1 MLIDTAAR
9 FVFLAGKGGA
19 GKSTVACA
27 LAVQLADAGVGTH
40 LLSTDPAHSVK
51 DVLAGENC
59 SDALEIEELDASTF
73 AEKWLERARPALTSL
88 IERGTYLDASDASSF
103 LDLSLPGVDEVM
115 AAFRLVELEKAPAQR
130 IIVDTAPTG
139 HTLRLLA
146 AADVIESWVSALEA
160 MADKAEAVA
169 FALVGA
175 APASLERNLT
185 REWRETS
192 ARFRAL
198 LLNAEFIII
207 TRPGDVVAAETES
220 LRAALQQRGLRITAV
235 LSNTAPAKGAD
246 GFIPLLP
253 AAPVGCAALRSLHV
267 LRSEAPAAE
276 GRAQASA
283 VRAGQTFSSIVAAI
297 PGRLRLIAGKG
308 GVGKSTCA
316 AAFALVI
323 ADREETCL
331 ISTDPAGSLGA
342 VLQTDVSSSAAQIT
356 PTLRAWQLDA
366 DSALAH
372 VRASYEEDVRQV
384 FQQLGIDQTVALDRA
399 VVERFWNLAP
409 PGLDEIVA
417 LTELTAATESCESV
431 VLDSAPTGHFLRLI
445 AMPQIA
451 VDWAHALLRLLLKY
465 RIAGSL
471 ESFSQDVLSF
481 ARRTRDLQAR
491 LTAPQETAAV
501 LVTLDE
507 PVVWA
512 ETERLHRALEGAK
525 IPVAAMI
532 INRADDGPLRGHPV
546 LRSIPRVIR
555 APLLPEPPV
564 GLTGLRDFLGRWEL
578 LS

>member
-1 MLIDTAAR
+1 LLIDTSAR
-9 FVFLAGKGGA
+9 FVFLAGKGGV
-19 GKSTVACA
+19 GKSTAACA
-27 LAVQLADAGVGTH
+27 LALQLADAGRPTR
-40 LLSTDPAHSVK
+40 LFSTDPAHSLK
-51 DVLAGENC
+51 DVLGGENC
-59 SDALEIEELDASTF
+59 SDLLAIEEFDANAF
-73 AEKWLERARPALTSL
+73 AENWLEEARSVLTDL
-88 IERGTYLDASDASSF
+88 IERGTYLDASDAGSF

-115 AAFRLVELEKAPAQR
+115 AAFRLVELEKTSAER
-130 IIVDTAPTG
+130 IVVDTAPTG

-146 AADVIESWVSALEA
+146 AADVIESWTYALEA

-175 APASLERNLT
+175 APTASARGLIRD
-185 REWRETS
+185 WRETGT
-192 ARFRAL
+192 RFHAL
-198 LLNAEFIII
+198 LRDAEFILI
-207 TRPGDVVAAETES
+207 TRPGDVVAAETED
-220 LRAALQQRGLRITAV
+220 LRAALQQRALRITAV
-235 LSNTAPAKGAD
+235 ISNTAPASGAD
-246 GFIPLLP
+246 GFIPLLS
-253 AAPVGCAALRSLHV
+253 AEPVGCAALRSLRI
-267 LRSEAPAAE
+267 LDSTAA
-276 GRAQASA
+276 AADA
-283 VRAGQTFSSIVAAI
+283 HAYTTTVHAGQTHGSIIDEI

-316 AAFALVI
+316 AALAL
-323 ADREETCL
+323 ASAGRLETCL
-331 ISTDPAGSLGA
+331 ISTDPAGSLGD
-342 VLQTDVSSSAAQIT
+342 VLQADVSSSAARIA
-356 PTLRAWQLDA
+356 PKLRVWQVDA

-372 VRASYEEDVRQV
+372 VRSSYEEDVRQV

-417 LTELTAATESCESV
+417 LTELTAATESCETV

-471 ESFSQDVLSF
+471 EGFSQNVLSF

-491 LTAPQETAAV
+491 LTAPEETAAV

-512 ETERLHRALEGAK
+512 ETERLHRALEAAK
-525 IPVAAMI
+525 IPVAALI
-532 INRADDGPLRGHPV
+532 INRTDGGPLRGHPV
-546 LRSIPRVIR
+546 LRPIPRVIR
-555 APLLPEPPV
+555 APLLPEPPI
-564 GLTGLRDFLGRWEL
+564 GLTGLREFLGRWEL

>member
-1 MLIDTAAR
+1 LLIDTAAR

-27 LAVQLADAGVGTH
+27 LAVQLADAGARTL
-40 LLSTDPAHSVK
+40 LLSTDPAHSLK
-51 DVLAGENC
+51 DVLAGEDC
-59 SDALEIEELDASTF
+59 CDTLEIEEFDATTF
-73 AEKWLERARPALTSL
+73 AAKWLEGARPALTSL
-88 IERGTYLDASDASSF
+88 IERGTYLDATDASSF
-103 LDLSLPGVDEVM
+103 LDLSMPGVDEVM
-115 AAFRLVELEKAPAQR
+115 AAFRLVELEKSSAER

-139 HTLRLLA
+139 HTLRLLL
-146 AADVIESWVSALEA
+146 AADVIDSWVSALEA

-175 APASLERNLT
+175 APASPERELT
-185 REWRETS
+185 GDWRETS

-198 LLNAEFIII
+198 LRNAEFIII
-207 TRPGDVVAAETES
+207 TRPGDVVAAETAS
-220 LRAALQQRGLRITAV
+220 LRAAVQQRGLKVTA
-235 LSNTAPAKGAD
+235 LIANTAPVPGTD
-246 GFIPLLP
+246 RFIPLLP
-253 AAPVGCAALRSLHV
+253 VAPVGCAALRSLRALPV
-267 LRSEAPAAE
+267 EASAA
-276 GRAQASA
+276 GTPAQASA
-283 VRAGQTFSSIVAAI
+283 VHAGQSYNGIVDAI
-297 PGRLRLIAGKG
+297 PGSLRLIAGKG

-316 AAFALVI
+316 AALALAS
-323 ADREETCL
+323 ADRQETCL
-331 ISTDPAGSLGA
+331 ISTDPAGSLGDVMQA
-342 VLQTDVSSSAAQIT
+342 DVSSNAAQIT
-356 PTLRAWQLDA
+356 PTLRAWQLAA
-366 DSALAH
+366 DSALAQ

-399 VVERFWNLAP
+399 VLERFWNLAP

-417 LTELTAATESCESV
+417 LTELTAATENCETV
-431 VLDSAPTGHFLRLI
+431 VLDSAPTGHFLRLM

-451 VDWAHALLRLLLKY
+451 VDWAHALLRVLLKY

-471 ESFSQDVLSF
+471 ESFSQDVLRF

-525 IPVAAMI
+525 IPVAALI
-532 INRADDGPLRGHPV
+532 INRTDDGPLRGHPV

-555 APLLPEPPV
+555 APLLPEPPI